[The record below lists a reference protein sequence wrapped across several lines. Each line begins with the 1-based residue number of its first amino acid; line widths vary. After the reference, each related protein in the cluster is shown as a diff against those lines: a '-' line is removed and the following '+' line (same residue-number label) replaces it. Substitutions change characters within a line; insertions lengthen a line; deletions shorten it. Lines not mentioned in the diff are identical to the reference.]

1 MEEVNVEEEEDTNHF
16 LSVFLLIS
24 ALQLAYVSAAAAA
37 IAFAIMWQTFLNN

>member
-1 MEEVNVEEEEDTNHF
+1 MVEELVGKSVEEEDTNHF

-24 ALQLAYVSAAAAA
+24 AA

>member
-1 MEEVNVEEEEDTNHF
+1 MVEELVGKSEEEDTNHF

-24 ALQLAYVSAAAAA
+24 AA

>member
-1 MEEVNVEEEEDTNHF
+1 MYGGVSWKEQEEEEEEDTNHF

-24 ALQLAYVSAAAAA
+24 AA